1 MEVPLEEAVIIVL
14 LVAVMASPFGVGS
27 SWRRGVEESARLV
40 VQPVSAAI
48 WVEGMLG

>member
-1 MEVPLEEAVIIVL
+1 ML
-14 LVAVMASPFGVGS
+14 LAAVMASPFGVGS

-40 VQPVSAAI
+40 VYLVSAAV